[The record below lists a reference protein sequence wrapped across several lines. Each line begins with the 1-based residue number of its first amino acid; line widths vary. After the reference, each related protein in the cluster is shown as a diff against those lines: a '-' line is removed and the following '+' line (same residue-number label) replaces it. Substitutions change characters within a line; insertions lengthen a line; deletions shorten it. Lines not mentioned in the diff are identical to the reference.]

1 MSTQAAAARRLGA
14 AARPRGRALAGGG
27 LVSVATAVSGV
38 LTFAFHVL
46 AARSLG
52 VTAYSQIA
60 VLWAVIFVVAVIL
73 FRPLEQTL
81 SRTVAERLARGEEAR
96 SVLRTVSLLGAGILL
111 AVWVLAVLGW
121 GSITQRLFLGNGF
134 MTAMLLAAIAAYALS
149 YLVRGLVAG
158 LRWFEFYALVLI
170 ADAVARIVVAAPLV
184 VAGSQT
190 LAAIALVAAGFA
202 GALVPLRLR
211 RSALVSALGGRSGP
225 SFRLG
230 GALAFAG
237 PAGVIAAVDQLM
249 TNGSPLLVRMF
260 GGADGSK
267 AAGIVFAATM
277 LVRIPAYLFQG
288 LAASLLPNFTH
299 LQALEHLE
307 QFRRS
312 VVKAAL
318 VLFGVGALLTV
329 AIAVGGPRAMRIFGS
344 DFHAGRSELVLLAV
358 GVAFYLAAS
367 TLSQALLSLDSGAL
381 AAAPWLVSGVLFIAA
396 YATVHGGP
404 LYRISIAFVLASGCN
419 LIGLS
424 IAFAYRVSR
433 HGAVRAAGV
442 AETASTA
449 G

>member
-1 MSTQAAAARRLGA
+1 VSTQAAVARRFA
-14 AARPRGRALAGGG
+14 ASARPKGRALAGGG
-27 LVSVATAVSGV
+27 LVSIATAVSGL

-52 VTAYSQIA
+52 VNAYSQIA
-60 VLWAVIFVVAVIL
+60 VLWAVIFVVAVVL

-96 SVLRTVSLLGAGILL
+96 SVLRTVSLLGVGILIAVGVVSAL
-111 AVWVLAVLGW
+111 AW
-121 GSITQRLFLGNGF
+121 GPITQRLFLGNRF
-134 MTAMLLAAIAAYALS
+134 MTAMLVAAIAAYALS
-149 YLVRGLVAG
+149 YVVRGLVAG
-158 LRWFEFYALVLI
+158 VRWFEFYALVLI

-184 VAGSQT
+184 LVGSQG

-202 GALVPLRLR
+202 GAIVPLRLR
-211 RSALVSALGGRSGP
+211 RSALGPALGGRAGP

-288 LAASLLPNFTH
+288 LAASLLPNFTR
-299 LQALEHLE
+299 LQALEHLG

-312 VVKAAL
+312 VVRAAL
-318 VLFGVGALLTV
+318 VLLGAGVLLTL
-329 AIAVGGPRAMRIFGS
+329 ATAVVGPRAMRIFGS
-344 DFHAGRSELVLLAV
+344 DFHAGRSELVLLAG
-358 GVAFYLAAS
+358 GVALYLVAS

-381 AAAPWLVSGVLFIAA
+381 AAVPWLVSGTLFIAA
-396 YATVHGGP
+396 YAIVQGGP
-404 LYRISIAFVLASGCN
+404 LYCVSVAFVLASACS
-419 LIGLS
+419 LVGLS
-424 IAFAYRVSR
+424 ATFAFRVSGP
-433 HGAVRAAGV
+433 GAHRAAGQR
-442 AETASTA
+442 

>member
-1 MSTQAAAARRLGA
+1 MD
-14 AARPRGRALAGGG
+14 
-27 LVSVATAVSGV
+27 
-38 LTFAFHVL
+38 
-46 AARSLG
+46 
-52 VTAYSQIA
+52 AYGQIA

-81 SRTVAERLARGEEAR
+81 SRTVAERVARGEEAR
-96 SVLRTVSLLGAGILL
+96 SVLRTVATLGVVILAG
-111 AVWVLAVLGW
+111 VGVVSVLAW
-121 GSITQRLFLGNGF
+121 GPITNRLFLGNGF
-134 MTAMLLAAIAAYALS
+134 MTAMLLAAITAYALS
-149 YLVRGLVAG
+149 YVVRGLVAG
-158 LRWFEFYALVLI
+158 VRWFEFYALVLI

-184 VAGSQT
+184 LVGSQV
-190 LAAIALVAAGFA
+190 LAAVALVAAGFA
-202 GALVPLRLR
+202 GAIVPLRMR
-211 RSALVSALGGRSGP
+211 RSALGPALAGRAGP

-299 LQALEHLE
+299 LQAMENLG

-312 VVKAAL
+312 VVRAAL
-318 VLFGVGALLTV
+318 ALLGAGILLTLGT
-329 AIAVGGPRAMRIFGS
+329 AAVGPHAMSIFGS

-358 GVAFYLAAS
+358 GVAFYLVAS
-367 TLSQALLSLDSGAL
+367 TFSQALLSLDNGAL
-381 AAAPWLVSGVLFIAA
+381 AAVPWLVSGTLFVAS
-396 YATVHGGP
+396 YAVVQGGP
-404 LYRISIAFVLASGCN
+404 LHRVSIAFVLASACN
-419 LIGLS
+419 LVGLS
-424 IAFAYRVSR
+424 FAFAYSVSAR
-433 HGAVRAAGV
+433 GARRAAGRIARAQATPTV
-442 AETASTA
+442 A

>member
-1 MSTQAAAARRLGA
+1 MSTQAAVARGTGVTARR
-14 AARPRGRALAGGG
+14 RGRALAGGG

-81 SRTVAERLARGEEAR
+81 SRTVAERLARGEEAK
-96 SVLRTVSLLGAGILL
+96 SVLRTVSILGVAILL
-111 AVWVLAVLGW
+111 MVGVVAVLAW
-121 GSITQRLFLGNGF
+121 APITQRLFLGNGL
-134 MTAMLLAAIAAYALS
+134 MTAMLLAAVVAYALS
-149 YLVRGLVAG
+149 YVVRGLVAG

-190 LAAIALVAAGFA
+190 LAAVALVAAGFA

-211 RSALVSALGGRSGP
+211 KSSLVSALGGRAGP

-237 PAGVIAAVDQLM
+237 PAGVIAAVDQLL
-249 TNGSPLLVRMF
+249 TNGSPLLVRMS
-260 GGADGSK
+260 GGADASK

-299 LQALEHLE
+299 LQAREHLAE
-307 QFRRS
+307 FRAS
-312 VVKAAL
+312 VVKAAA
-318 VLFGVGALLTV
+318 VLFGVGALLTA
-329 AIAVGGPRAMRIFGS
+329 AIAVLGPWAMSIFGS
-344 DFHAGRSELVLLAV
+344 DFHAGRSDLVLLAA

-367 TLSQALLSLDSGAL
+367 TLSQALLSLDSGVL
-381 AAAPWLVSGVLFIAA
+381 AAIPWLLSGTLFIAA
-396 YATVHGGP
+396 YAAVQGGS
-404 LYRISIAFVLASGCN
+404 LYRVSVAFVLASACN
-419 LIGLS
+419 LAGLS
-424 IAFAYRVSR
+424 IAFAFRVR
-433 HGAVRAAGV
+433 VGGAGRAAQ
-442 AETASTA
+442 ADA
-449 G
+449 

>member
-1 MSTQAAAARRLGA
+1 VSTQAAVARGPGVAARR
-14 AARPRGRALAGGG
+14 RGRALAGGG

-38 LTFAFHVL
+38 LTFGFHVL

-52 VTAYSQIA
+52 VTAYGQIA

-81 SRTVAERLARGEEAR
+81 SRTVAERLARGEEAK
-96 SVLRTVSLLGAGILL
+96 SVLRTVSLLGVGILVVVGVVVGL
-111 AVWVLAVLGW
+111 AW
-121 GSITQRLFLGNGF
+121 GPITQRLFLGNGL
-134 MTAMLLAAIAAYALS
+134 MTAMLLAAITAYALS
-149 YLVRGLVAG
+149 YVVRGLVAG

-184 VAGSQT
+184 VVGSQT
-190 LAAIALVAAGFA
+190 LAAVALVAAGFA
-202 GALVPLRLR
+202 GAIVPLRLR

-230 GALAFAG
+230 GALSFAG

-277 LVRIPAYLFQG
+277 LVRIPAFLFQG

-299 LQALEHLE
+299 LQALEHLG

-312 VVKAAL
+312 VVRAAL
-318 VLFGVGALLTV
+318 VLFSAGALLTAGV
-329 AIAVGGPRAMRIFGS
+329 AAVGPSAMKIFGS
-344 DFHAGRSELVLLAV
+344 DFHAGRSELVLLAA

-381 AAAPWLVSGVLFIAA
+381 AAVPWLVSGTLFIAA
-396 YATVHGGP
+396 YAAVQGGP
-404 LYRISIAFVLASGCN
+404 LYRVSIAFALASACN

-424 IAFAYRVSR
+424 IAFAFRVSR
-433 HGAVRAAGV
+433 RGVLRAAGG
-442 AETASTA
+442 A
-449 G
+449 

>member
-1 MSTQAAAARRLGA
+1 MTTQAAVARRPGVT
-14 AARPRGRALAGGG
+14 ARRRGRALAGGG

-52 VTAYSQIA
+52 VGAYGQIA

-81 SRTVAERLARGEEAR
+81 SRTVAERLARGEEAK

-111 AVWVLAVLGW
+111 VVGVVMGLAW
-121 GSITQRLFLGNGF
+121 GPITQRLFLGNGL
-134 MTAMLLAAIAAYALS
+134 MTAMLLAAITAYALS
-149 YLVRGLVAG
+149 YVVRGLVAG

-190 LAAIALVAAGFA
+190 LAALALVVAGFA
-202 GALVPLRLR
+202 GAIVPLRLR
-211 RSALVSALGGRSGP
+211 KSALVPALGGRTGP

-260 GGADGSK
+260 GGPDGSK

-299 LQALEHLE
+299 LQALEHLG

-312 VVKAAL
+312 VVKAAF
-318 VLFGVGALLTV
+318 VLFGAGALLTI
-329 AIAVGGPRAMRIFGS
+329 AIAVVGPLAMRIFGS
-344 DFHAGRSELVLLAV
+344 DFHAGRLELVLLAT

-367 TLSQALLSLDSGAL
+367 TLSQALLSLDNGAL
-381 AAAPWLVSGVLFIAA
+381 AAVPWLLSGTLFIAA
-396 YATVHGGP
+396 YAVVQGGP
-404 LYRISIAFVLASGCN
+404 LYRISIAFVLASACN

-424 IAFAYRVSR
+424 IAFAYRVSSR
-433 HGAVRAAGV
+433 GALRAA
-442 AETASTA
+442 TSA
-449 G
+449 GC